1 MRKPTMDLQEDPRGQ
16 LTGAD
21 LGDTDC
27 LFLPPEDD
35 PFGIPRRPLT
45 LAGMRLSLEL
55 ARMAYTLNVAPWM
68 RAGWTDFSIQVDN
81 QLTTGVKARE
91 EDGLADR
98 AQAVIGS
105 LKVKRARLQMVEPN
119 PLSQLTGA
127 LRQRGESDTIKAVVM
142 ARKAAA
148 GRYVVAI
155 GFMGTGMRFYDWIS
169 NFRLGTED
177 GFHKGFAQLT
187 QAFAKNE
194 TLIQFPDTAEAL
206 GLEKLTLSD
215 ILTEMQQD
223 TGRFSL
229 WMAGH
234 SQGAAVMQAYCSRLL
249 HGKKIAGERIFGC
262 GFASPTVAVSGA
274 AAGGER
280 FPLYHVLN
288 ADDLVPRM
296 GAAVHFGLCLQFS
309 PDEAF
314 RGAAYGWSRAPQAV
328 TARKA
333 AERLTLHITDT
344 PSFLTAFAAL
354 LVAIREEK
362 PDDELFGNPERL
374 LSFGPIDRVVTFAGK
389 KAKERLQGMI
399 AYLQKAYAEITGNAM
414 DEATVRFLAER
425 CRPIVVNMPIR
436 SLLSALFER
445 LYPPHSL
452 VGRAGGG
459 GYLRIVNEEFA
470 RLTPFLW
477 REGGGAPPRR
487 LYAKGFYG
495 FRGTAPAV
503 PPRKPCV
510 SNKRTR
516 TRPRRRA
523 IHLPR

>member
-1 MRKPTMDLQEDPRGQ
+1 MRKPTVEDPETPRGK

-21 LGDTDC
+21 LQDTDC
-27 LFLPPEDD
+27 LFLPPEID
-35 PFGIPRRPLT
+35 PLGIPRRPLT
-45 LAGMRLSLEL
+45 LAGLRLSFEL
-55 ARMAYTLNVAPWM
+55 ARMAYTLDVEPWM
-68 RAGWTDFSIQVDN
+68 RAGWTDFSIQIDN
-81 QLTTGVKARE
+81 QLTTGLKARE

-98 AQAVIGS
+98 VQGLIGS
-105 LKVKRARLQMVEPN
+105 LKVTRARLQMVEPN

-127 LRQRGESDTIKAVVM
+127 LRQRGVSDTIKAVVM
-142 ARKAAA
+142 VRKAAA
-148 GRYVVAI
+148 ERYVVAV
-155 GFMGTGMRFYDWIS
+155 GFMGTGMRFYDWFS

-187 QAFAKNE
+187 QAFVKNE
-194 TLIQFPDTAEAL
+194 NLIQFPDTAEAL
-206 GLEKLTLSD
+206 GLEKLTLAD
-215 ILTEMQQD
+215 ILTEMQAGS
-223 TGRFSL
+223 GRFSL

-249 HGKKIAGERIFGC
+249 HGMGIAGERIFGC

-274 AAGGER
+274 ALEGER

-296 GAAVHFGLCLQFS
+296 GAAVHFGLCLQFT

-314 RGAAYGWSRAPQAV
+314 RSAAYGWNQSPEAAH
-328 TARKA
+328 ARKA

-344 PSFLTAFAAL
+344 PSFLTALAAL
-354 LVAIREEK
+354 LLAVGAEK
-362 PDDELFGNPERL
+362 PDDELFGSSEGL
-374 LSFGPIDRVVTFAGK
+374 LSIGPIDRVVSFAGK
-389 KAKERLQGMI
+389 KAKQRLQAMI
-399 AYLQKAYAEITGNAM
+399 AYLQKTYAEITGTPM
-414 DEATVRFLAER
+414 EEEAVRFLTER
-425 CRPIVVNMPIR
+425 CRPIVASLPMK

-459 GYLRIVNEEFA
+459 GYLRIVNEETA
-470 RLTPFLW
+470 RLSPFVW
-477 REGGGAPPRR
+477 QEGGGAPPRR

-495 FRGTAPAV
+495 FRGAQRAAG
-503 PPRKPCV
+503 PRRQSETK
-510 SNKRTR
+510 KRAR
-516 TRPRRRA
+516 TMPRRRA